1 LALPLDSIIKNN
13 STQRIAKLA
22 IVAAFAASVTVVAI
36 AIAQT
41 NVNPPWAAFTSGG
54 GHATSQNYEVTGVI
68 GQPIVGH
75 SESENFQADA
85 GLLGEFAFSILC
97 VYDTN
102 SNGAIEKS
110 EAVDSVTDY
119 LLELTD
125 IVKSEAVD
133 VVTAYLL
140 SKQFIC

>member
-1 LALPLDSIIKNN
+1 VS
-13 STQRIAKLA
+13 
-22 IVAAFAASVTVVAI
+22 I

-41 NVNPPWAAFTSGG
+41 NSGPPWAAITSGG
-54 GHATSQNYEVTGVI
+54 GSATSENFDVTGVV

-75 SESENFQADA
+75 SASENFQADA

-119 LLELTD
+119 LLGLTD

-140 SKQFIC
+140 SNRFIC

>member
-1 LALPLDSIIKNN
+1 MKLSIVGAL
-13 STQRIAKLA
+13 
-22 IVAAFAASVTVVAI
+22 IVSVALVGI

-41 NVNPPWAAFTSGG
+41 SDAPWAAITSGG
-54 GHATSQNYEVTGVI
+54 GRAISENFEVTGVI
-68 GQPIVGH
+68 GQPIIGH

-97 VYDTN
+97 VYDVN
-102 SNGAIEKS
+102 ANGAIEKS

-125 IVKSEAVD
+125 IVKSDAVD

-140 SKQFIC
+140 SKHFIC